1 MQTLSTFLSYAGYF
15 VIALGVL
22 IAVHEFGHFWV
33 ARRLGVKVLRFS
45 IGFGRPL
52 LRRAG
57 TSDGTEYVL
66 AAVPLGG
73 YVKMLDERE
82 GQVPPEE
89 RHRAFNRQP
98 LWKRSAIV
106 AAGPLFNFAFAIAV
120 FWALLVV
127 GETGDRPLVG
137 EVSAH
142 SVAADAGFAP
152 GDELL
157 QVGDRRTPTWESA
170 VFALMAEAL
179 DGEDLPV
186 RVRDAQGRELTRRL
200 PAQALASLPE
210 NPAIL
215 AALGLSQARPLL
227 PPVIG
232 EVMAGGAAEAAGLKA
247 GDRVIEA
254 NGQAV
259 ESWQAWVDLVREH
272 AERVLQ
278 VRVERHGAE
287 VGLSITPRRQEEQGR
302 SVGKIGAGVAVP
314 QHLLDGYRT
323 LVRLGPLDAL
333 GAATAKTL
341 DLSWLMLRVVG
352 RMVTGQ
358 SSVENLSGP
367 ISIAETAG
375 KTAGYGFSPFLKF
388 LAVVSISLG
397 VLNLLPIPVL
407 DGGHLLYFLIEGVKG
422 SPLSE
427 RAQEQGMKIGI
438 ALLAGLMTLAFYVDI
453 SRLLG

>member
-1 MQTLSTFLSYAGYF
+1 MQNFTELLSSAGYF
-15 VIALGVL
+15 VVALGVL

-33 ARRLGVKVLRFS
+33 ARKLGVKVLRFS

-52 LRRAG
+52 WRRTAR
-57 TSDGTEYVL
+57 SDGTEYVL
-66 AAVPLGG
+66 AAIPLGG

-82 GQVPPEE
+82 GEVPADQ
-89 RHRAFNRQP
+89 RHLAFNRQV

-106 AAGPLFNFAFAIAV
+106 AAGPLLNFAFAIAV
-120 FWALLVV
+120 FWALLVA
-127 GETGDRPLVG
+127 GEAGDRTLVG
-137 EVSAH
+137 EVTARSA
-142 SVAADAGFAP
+142 AAEAGFAQ
-152 GDELL
+152 GDEIL

-186 RVRDAQGRELTRRL
+186 RVRDAAGQESVRHLAGS
-200 PAQALASLPE
+200 ALASLPE
-210 NPAIL
+210 SPAIL
-215 AALGLSQARPLL
+215 SALGLSQARPLL

-232 EVMAGGAAEAAGLKA
+232 EVLPGGAAEAGGLLA

-254 NGQAV
+254 DGEPVAT
-259 ESWQAWVDLVREH
+259 WQAWVDLVRQH
-272 AERVLQ
+272 PERAIG
-278 VRVERHGAE
+278 VRVQRDEAE
-287 VGLSITPRRQEEQGR
+287 LDLTITPRRQDEQGQ
-302 SVGKIGAGVAVP
+302 SVGKIGAAVAVP
-314 QHLLDGYRT
+314 DALFEGYRT
-323 LVRLGPLDAL
+323 VVRLGPLDAL
-333 GAATAKTL
+333 GEATAKTL
-341 DLSWLMLRVVG
+341 DMSWLMLRVVG

-358 SSVENLSGP
+358 SSVNNLSGP

-375 KTAGYGFSPFLKF
+375 KTAGYGLSAFLKF

-427 RAQEQGMKIGI
+427 RAQEQGMRIGI